1 LIHRTIHLAVALAA
15 IGAAALAA
23 QQDDST
29 ALSTPS
35 SSIACGACLNSVGI
49 GLHALP
55 VAITADTGRP
65 HAIEYSDAYATRLK
79 IHLIGSYAE
88 LPLFVGEYFIGEKVL
103 ADERNMTGRRNSSLR
118 GLHSAV
124 AGGLG
129 ALFAVNTVTGV
140 WNLADS
146 WHDPAGRTRRWLHS
160 ILMLVADGGFVLTAQ
175 AGGAAKRT
183 DAGAANHR
191 NLAIGSMSIAAVSTI
206 MMWLWKD

>member
-1 LIHRTIHLAVALAA
+1 MIARPFRVAVALALL
-15 IGAAALAA
+15 GPTALAA
-23 QQDDST
+23 QQGDSL
-29 ALSTPS
+29 APPS
-35 SSIACGACLNSVGI
+35 PAASNECGACLNSVGI
-49 GLHALP
+49 GLHTPPMPL
-55 VAITADTGRP
+55 TADTGRP
-65 HAIEYSDAYATRLK
+65 RAIEYSDAYAVRLK

-88 LPLFVGEYFIGEKVL
+88 LPLFVGEYIIGERVL
-103 ADERNMTGRRNSSLR
+103 SDERGMTGRRRSSLT

-175 AGGAAKRT
+175 AAGAARRT
-183 DAGAANHR
+183 DAGATRHR
-191 NLAIGSMSIAAVSTI
+191 NLAIGSMSIAAASTI

>member
-1 LIHRTIHLAVALAA
+1 LIQRAIQLAVALTA
-15 IGAAALAA
+15 IGVTALAA
-23 QQDDST
+23 QQDDSA
-29 ALSTPS
+29 ALSIRFS
-35 SSIACGACLNSVGI
+35 NKCGACLDNVGI
-49 GLHALP
+49 GLHPLP

-65 HAIEYSDAYATRLK
+65 RAIEYSDAYAVRLK

-88 LPLFVGEYFIGEKVL
+88 LPLFVGEYIVGEKVL
-103 ADERNMTGRRNSSLR
+103 SDERGMTGRRRSSLT

-175 AGGAAKRT
+175 AAGAAKRT
-183 DAGAANHR
+183 DAGAAKHR
-191 NLAIGSMSIAAVSTI
+191 NLAIGSMSIAAASTI